1 MRYGVETPKDES
13 PGSLITFLE
22 NHHFATNN
30 QFIFKDSTAYF
41 RAVYNNEF
49 RKNILSYLIF
59 DNKGRMLVKDTTMC
73 QWAGDRP
80 IRLLRP
86 DTTFQTTDR
95 LKLDQIS
102 DKIIPFGIQLKTG
115 PETINPDFT
124 VVITWARFMGKYN
137 YRLFDL
143 EKPLMENRRA
153 KIRLIWLNV
162 DMQKE
167 WQLKPGQRLKI
178 K

>member
-1 MRYGVETPKDES
+1 M
-13 PGSLITFLE
+13 
-22 NHHFATNN
+22 
-30 QFIFKDSTAYF
+30 
-41 RAVYNNEF
+41 
-49 RKNILSYLIF
+49 
-59 DNKGRMLVKDTTMC
+59 KDTTMC